1 MKLQFSTT
9 VLILIFSAS
18 THASEDF
25 QAEKFHQD
33 SCTGCHD
40 SSVYTRKKRRV
51 NSLSRL
57 ESQVRMC
64 DANLG
69 KKLFDNDI
77 HSLTNYLNDN
87 YYHFKQ

>member
-1 MKLQFSTT
+1 MTQLLTFTALFI
-9 VLILIFSAS
+9 VLTASAG
-18 THASEDF
+18 ASEDF
-25 QAEKFHQD
+25 QAEKFHQT

-51 NSLSRL
+51 NSLPRL

-69 KKLFDNDI
+69 KKLFDDDI
-77 HSLTNYLNDN
+77 HSLTDYLNDN
-87 YYHFKQ
+87 YYHFGK

>member
-1 MKLQFSTT
+1 MKKPLYFA
-9 VLILIFSAS
+9 ILTLLFGA
-18 THASEDF
+18 AAQAGEDF
-25 QAEKFHQD
+25 HAEKFHQA

-51 NSLSRL
+51 DSLPRL

-69 KKLFDNDI
+69 KKLFDDDI

-87 YYHFKQ
+87 FYHFGK